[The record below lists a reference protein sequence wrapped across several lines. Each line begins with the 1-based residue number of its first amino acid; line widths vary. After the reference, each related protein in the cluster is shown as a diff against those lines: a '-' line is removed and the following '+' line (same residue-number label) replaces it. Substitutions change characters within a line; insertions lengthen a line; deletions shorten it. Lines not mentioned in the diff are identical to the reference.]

1 MQHPIPLDTNVQITP
16 VEIAS
21 SAIGVRL
28 SAFGR
33 EALAMLFWVYVILK
47 LFVYDFDAYLVT
59 EYFPEEVW
67 LLKFRLVILIG
78 VIAVALLIFGK
89 NRVGAWSLYIIAYPL
104 IITFWKLPY
113 FIYNRESWTLAF
125 AIINSVLSFYRSL
138 RYNVAVSAVCLTS
151 LVIIFTSS
159 NPTFLWIAATVLL
172 GLLLLT
178 YLNRFVVVFRPTGLF
193 QLYTKAISVGR
204 TQMESTYRLD
214 ENLRNLPVQRLTDE
228 QLKKWTPKLEA
239 AVLWN
244 RLCLFMAKR
253 LQDYHDSG
261 LNFVSGVITML
272 ALLLATVF
280 SFAAINL
287 ALFKIEA
294 ANFET
299 TGQPS
304 FFTFFYY
311 SFQTLLF
318 NSIKEIAP
326 ATPISQTVSM
336 IENLF
341 AFILGAVLFALVL
354 SVRSQRYSEEM
365 KKIVAGIELE
375 GERIESLIKD
385 EYRIGSIEE
394 AMAELQRLKAGLVQ
408 LLDFLTRNLR

>member
-151 LVIIFTSS
+151 LVIIFLPLIRPSCGLLPPCCLACCS
-159 NPTFLWIAATVLL
+159 LLISTVLSSSL
-172 GLLLLT
+172 GPQV
-178 YLNRFVVVFRPTGLF
+178 YSNF
-193 QLYTKAISVGR
+193 I
-204 TQMESTYRLD
+204 
-214 ENLRNLPVQRLTDE
+214 QR
-228 QLKKWTPKLEA
+228 
-239 AVLWN
+239 
-244 RLCLFMAKR
+244 
-253 LQDYHDSG
+253 
-261 LNFVSGVITML
+261 
-272 ALLLATVF
+272 
-280 SFAAINL
+280 
-287 ALFKIEA
+287 
-294 ANFET
+294 
-299 TGQPS
+299 
-304 FFTFFYY
+304 
-311 SFQTLLF
+311 
-318 NSIKEIAP
+318 
-326 ATPISQTVSM
+326 
-336 IENLF
+336 
-341 AFILGAVLFALVL
+341 
-354 SVRSQRYSEEM
+354 RSR
-365 KKIVAGIELE
+365 
-375 GERIESLIKD
+375 
-385 EYRIGSIEE
+385 
-394 AMAELQRLKAGLVQ
+394 
-408 LLDFLTRNLR
+408 